1 MLNTIAIMGRLTHT
15 PELRT
20 TTSGK
25 EVCSFDIACERSYS
39 ANGQRETDF
48 IPCVAWGKTAQFISQ
63 YFDKGSMIAVNG
75 SLQTRQYQD
84 KNGNNRTATEVLASQ
99 VSFCGGKAAEKPAVR
114 DFEQQTENHVREANT
129 AHSAPQKPQSVP
141 EYSQG
146 SADDFS
152 VIDDSEDLPF

>member
-48 IPCVAWGKTAQFISQ
+48 LPCVAWGKTAQFVSQ

-75 SLQTRQYQD
+75 SLQTRKYQD
-84 KNGNNRTATEVLASQ
+84 KQGNNRTAYEIQ
-99 VSFCGGKAAEKPAVR
+99 
-114 DFEQQTENHVREANT
+114 VREVSLCGSKSPDSMSTRGFDERTESYAREARN
-129 AHSAPQKPQSVP
+129 AHSAPQTAQN
-141 EYSQG
+141 YM
-146 SADDFS
+146 DDFA
-152 VIDDSEDLPF
+152 VINDDEDIPF

>member
-15 PELRT
+15 PELRI

-75 SLQTRQYQD
+75 SLQTRKYQD
-84 KNGNNRTATEVLASQ
+84 KQGNNRTAYETSNINAVMDGDLDGFIFAYL
-99 VSFCGGKAAEKPAVR
+99 KAASRGELQ
-114 DFEQQTENHVREANT
+114 DT
-129 AHSAPQKPQSVP
+129 
-141 EYSQG
+141 
-146 SADDFS
+146 
-152 VIDDSEDLPF
+152 

>member
-1 MLNTIAIMGRLTHT
+1 MLDVCPEAAEGGLIYADTIAIMGRLTHT
-15 PELRT
+15 PELRI

-75 SLQTRQYQD
+75 SLQTRKYQD
-84 KNGNNRTATEVLASQ
+84 KQGNNRTAYEIQVRE
-99 VSFCGGKAAEKPAVR
+99 VSFCGSKAPDSTSTRGFDE
-114 DFEQQTENHVREANT
+114 QTESLCQR
-129 AHSAPQKPQSVP
+129 SYKR
-141 EYSQG
+141 
-146 SADDFS
+146 
-152 VIDDSEDLPF
+152 SERPAGG